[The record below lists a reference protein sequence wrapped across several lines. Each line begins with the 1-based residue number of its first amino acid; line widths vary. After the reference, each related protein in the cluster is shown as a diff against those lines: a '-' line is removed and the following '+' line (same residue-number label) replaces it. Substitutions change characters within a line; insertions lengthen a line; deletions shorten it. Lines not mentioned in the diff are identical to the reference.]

1 MHEAIEIDDDSEC
14 RLEQIANKNINELV
28 TPFSIVNYTTRTIKI
43 VRGGIKIGTGQ
54 FSEVKQFSSQL
65 PKDLTEN
72 EKIYELAPRQS
83 IDYAVTYDRLMG
95 I

>member
-43 VRGGIKIGTGQ
+43 VRGGIKIGTG
-54 FSEVKQFSSQL
+54 
-65 PKDLTEN
+65 
-72 EKIYELAPRQS
+72 
-83 IDYAVTYDRLMG
+83 
-95 I
+95 